1 MYGEHAL
8 AVASS
13 ANKRG
18 KSMHQ
23 VTAAWETVSMA
34 VSSMDIDLAMRQ
46 HSRHRSTCIGEKNIE
61 ELIPG
66 FLRSDQKN
74 AQHKIIVT
82 SLHVASS
89 SPRLS

>member
-1 MYGEHAL
+1 
-8 AVASS
+8 
-13 ANKRG
+13 
-18 KSMHQ
+18 
-23 VTAAWETVSMA
+23 
-34 VSSMDIDLAMRQ
+34 MRQ
-46 HSRHRSTCIGEKNIE
+46 HSRHRSTYTGERNIE

-82 SLHVASS
+82 ISHVASS